1 MTLFKYEDVNWE
13 KLGELI
19 YRKHMH
25 GSRLTIA
32 QFKLL
37 KGSVVNAHSHTHEQ
51 VSIVIS
57 GKLRFV
63 VNNET
68 YIAGSG
74 DVVYI
79 PPNAVHGVE
88 ALEDSL
94 IVDVYSPIRDD
105 WLRGEDK
112 YLRS

>member
-1 MTLFKYEDVNWE
+1 M
-13 KLGELI
+13 
-19 YRKHMH
+19 
-25 GSRLTIA
+25 
-32 QFKLL
+32 
-37 KGSVVNAHSHTHEQ
+37 
-51 VSIVIS
+51 IS

-105 WLRGEDK
+105 WLRGGEDK